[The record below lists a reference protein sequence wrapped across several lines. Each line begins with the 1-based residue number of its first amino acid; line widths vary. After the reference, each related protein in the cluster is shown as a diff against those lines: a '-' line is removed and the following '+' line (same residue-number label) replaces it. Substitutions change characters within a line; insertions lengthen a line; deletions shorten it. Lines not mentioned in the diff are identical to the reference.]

1 MSAAIKTQQRGV
13 SVTLKQPHTHTHTHR
28 VTQSHRHW
36 TEVQLRGALLKH
48 LTEQHN
54 MMICCWWV
62 HSYLLA
68 PPAHSLA
75 YSQTHTYAHAQIYKH
90 TWTHCSCTAI
100 RNYSFIIIA
109 PSIHSAPF
117 CPAKPHFHIHI
128 HVLVC
133 ISLCVCVCVCV
144 WERERERAIHLWF
157 VRVCSPPSSKSA
169 LC

>member
-1 MSAAIKTQQRGV
+1 MSCLKSDWTGAPPNPMTTERWIKVQHSFRDNSVSMRVTQRKEWEKKNKKKNEELQLSAAIKTQQRGV

-68 PPAHSLA
+68 PPHTPSLIHKH
-75 YSQTHTYAHAQIYKH
+75 THTH
-90 TWTHCSCTAI
+90 TRKYTSTRGHTVV
-100 RNYSFIIIA
+100 
-109 PSIHSAPF
+109 
-117 CPAKPHFHIHI
+117 
-128 HVLVC
+128 VLQ
-133 ISLCVCVCVCV
+133 
-144 WERERERAIHLWF
+144 
-157 VRVCSPPSSKSA
+157 
-169 LC
+169 